1 MRPAMEI
8 CVESRAPF
16 EPIGSFSTCTRTGS
30 PSARIFS
37 MGLVGSPLAF
47 LCSQMSATWRNAAR
61 SSPISMNADCMP
73 GSTRATRPMQM
84 LPTSPRLAVRSTS
97 SSCTTPALVI
107 ATRVSRGVTLMR
119 ISSCTRS
126 VQPLDEL
133 PGLITRQPP
142 YAGIAAAQMHDE
154 QGGPPL
160 DRVGAG
166 LVVALA
172 ARDVLLDVMLGE
184 RLEAHVRDRE
194 GAFQPVGLLQRDGGE
209 HLVRLAG
216 KRGEDRGGV
225 VAVGGLAQDA
235 RLERHGGI
243 GGQHRRLRQLAR
255 PLGL

>member
-1 MRPAMEI
+1 MRPAIEI

-37 MGLVGSPLAF
+37 IGLIGSPLA
-47 LCSQMSATWRNAAR
+47 LRCSQMSATWRNAAR
-61 SSPISMNADCMP
+61 SRPISTNADCMP

-84 LPTSPRLAVRSTS
+84 LPTSPRLAVRSMR
-97 SSCTTPALVI
+97 SSCTTPAPVI

-126 VQPLDEL
+126 VQPLDQL
-133 PGLITRQPP
+133 PGLVKRQAHH
-142 YAGIAAAQMHDE
+142 AGIAAAQVYDE
-154 QGGPPL
+154 QRRPPL
-160 DRVGAG
+160 DRVGAC

-172 ARDVLLDVMLGE
+172 AGDVLLDLLLGE

-194 GAFQPVGLLQRDGGE
+194 RAFQPVCLLQRDGAQ

-216 KRGEDRGGV
+216 KLGEDRGGPFP
-225 VAVGGLAQDA
+225 VG
-235 RLERHGGI
+235 R
-243 GGQHRRLRQLAR
+243 
-255 PLGL
+255 

>member
-1 MRPAMEI
+1 MRPAIEI

-16 EPIGSFSTCTRTGS
+16 EPIGSFSTCTRSGS

-37 MGLVGSPLAF
+37 MGGSPLAF

-61 SSPISMNADCMP
+61 SSPISTNADCMP

-97 SSCTTPALVI
+97 SSCTTPARVI

-119 ISSCTRS
+119 ISSGTGC

-133 PGLITRQPP
+133 PGLVKRQAH
-142 YAGIAAAQMHDE
+142 YAGIAAAQVHDE
-154 QGGPPL
+154 QGSPPL

-172 ARDVLLDVMLGE
+172 AGDVLLDLLLGE
-184 RLEAHVRDRE
+184 RLEAHIRDRDR
-194 GAFQPVGLLQRDGGE
+194 AFQPVGLLQRAGG
-209 HLVRLAG
+209 HPPVPLPDNRAPQPAAPLPVRC
-216 KRGEDRGGV
+216 
-225 VAVGGLAQDA
+225 
-235 RLERHGGI
+235 
-243 GGQHRRLRQLAR
+243 
-255 PLGL
+255 